1 MALLAGLGVTVF
13 VSGGGVLITTLA
25 ALRDRDPNA
34 FDPPMWYYATN
45 LALTVAGALAGGFT
59 ASRITHRRSMF
70 TVLVM
75 ALIVLMS
82 GLAPVLRGT
91 HGAVGQPDWYP
102 LSLAFAGPIGV
113 LLGGVLERRRSPVTP
128 AVTPG

>member
-45 LALTVAGALAGGFT
+45 LALTVAGSLAGGFT
-59 ASRITHRRSMF
+59 TSRITHGRSMF
-70 TVLVM
+70 TVFVM
-75 ALIVLMS
+75 ALVVLMS

-91 HGAVGQPDWYP
+91 HGAAGQPDWYP
-102 LSLAFAGPIGV
+102 LSLAFAGPVAVIV
-113 LLGGVLERRRSPVTP
+113 GGLLERRRPVATP
-128 AVTPG
+128 AVRPG